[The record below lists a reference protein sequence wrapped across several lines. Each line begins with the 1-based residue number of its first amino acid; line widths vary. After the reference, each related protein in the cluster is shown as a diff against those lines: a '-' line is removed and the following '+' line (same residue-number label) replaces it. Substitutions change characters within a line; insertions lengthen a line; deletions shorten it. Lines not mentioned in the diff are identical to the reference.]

1 MGFLARLRVGWRL
14 AMDSFGVLRA
24 DPELAVFPLVGGLA
38 GVVYVGLLLG
48 GSALLGLD
56 RGPALYAVLFVT
68 YLGSSFVAAF
78 FTAGLTYSVREAFAG
93 REPSVRSG
101 LAAAWEKR
109 APLFVWA
116 VASAI
121 VGVVLRVMERQ
132 DNLVSRLVAGL
143 FGVAWSILTYFIIP
157 VIVFEDVDAWGMFR
171 RSGETFRET
180 WGETAGAGFGV
191 GVVTIA
197 FTLVGLAVAGGA
209 VVSFVYVVVPNVVLF
224 VGVFVVFG
232 STLVGVAAGLV
243 LVVLVV
249 FSAYLL
255 GTTLGGIAKVALYQY
270 ATEGV
275 QPAQFDDVDFNETVR

>member
-1 MGFLARLRVGWRL
+1 MEFVTRLRVGWRL
-14 AMDSFGVLRA
+14 AMDSFDVLRA
-24 DPELAVFPLVGGLA
+24 DPELAVFPIAGGLA
-38 GVVYVGLLLG
+38 GTVYVGLLLG

-121 VGVVLRVMERQ
+121 LGMVHRAMERQ
-132 DNLVSRLVAGL
+132 DNPVSRLAAGL

-157 VIVFEDVDAWGMFR
+157 VTVFEDVDAWKMFR

-197 FTLVGLAVAGGA
+197 FTLVGLAIA
-209 VVSFVYVVVPNVVLF
+209 
-224 VGVFVVFG
+224 VGVLVVFG
-232 STLVGVAAGLV
+232 STLVGVAGGLV

-249 FSAYLL
+249 FGAYLL

-270 ATEGV
+270 ATEGI
-275 QPAQFDDVDFNETVR
+275 QPTQFDDVDFSETVR